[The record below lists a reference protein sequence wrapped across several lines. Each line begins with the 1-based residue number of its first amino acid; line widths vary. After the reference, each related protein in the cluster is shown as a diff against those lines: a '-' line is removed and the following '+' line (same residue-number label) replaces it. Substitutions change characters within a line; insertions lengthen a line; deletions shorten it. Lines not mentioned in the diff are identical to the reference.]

1 MEEGRSFLIALLC
14 KHSGMERVMLQN
26 LHVKNLALIDETEV
40 DFAEGLNILSGE
52 TGAGKSIIIGSINLA
67 LGEKIQKE
75 MLRDGE
81 QNALVELVFSVTNE
95 RQRELLSAFEVE
107 PEDDTVILS
116 RRIAGGRGT
125 ARVNGESVPASKMRE
140 IASIFI
146 DIHGQHEHQSLLS
159 KKKHLEIL
167 DDYAKEELSPLK
179 ETVAHDYR
187 HYKQLE
193 AELKN
198 GDIGEGE
205 RLREVSLLEYEIRE
219 LEEAELRIGED
230 EELEADYK
238 RFVNG
243 KKIMEALHA
252 AYQCTGGMDQAS
264 ELTGRA
270 LRELSSVSAYDEKI
284 GNLQQQMLEID
295 NLLNDF
301 NREIADYIED
311 TEFDEETFYQ
321 IEKRLNQLNHI
332 KSKYGSSIEEVFGVL
347 AEKQRRLAQL
357 NDYEQYLSNLK
368 ANAAKAEKTL
378 AASCEKLSR
387 ARKKYAG
394 TLVKSVTEALQDLNF
409 LNVTFEMKFEPL
421 SGFTANGF
429 DDAEFLISTNPG
441 EPVKPLGKVAS
452 GGELSRIMLAIK
464 TVLADQDAVET
475 LIFDE
480 IDSGISGRTAQMVS
494 EKMNVLGKSHQIICI
509 THLPQIAAMA
519 DAHYLIEKS
528 VREQSTVSTIRRL
541 NEEEEVEEL
550 SRMLGGVEITE
561 TVRKS
566 AREMKELAASK
577 K

>member
-1 MEEGRSFLIALLC
+1 
-14 KHSGMERVMLQN
+14 MLQN

-40 DFAEGLNILSGE
+40 DFSEGLNILSGE
-52 TGAGKSIIIGSINLA
+52 TGAGKSIIIGSINIA
-67 LGEKIQKE
+67 LGEKVQKE

-81 QNALVELVFSVTNE
+81 QNALVELIFTVTSEKQKAMLAELDVF
-95 RQRELLSAFEVE
+95 

-116 RRIAGGRGT
+116 RKIVGGRGT
-125 ARVNGESVPASKMRE
+125 AKVNGESVPASKMKE
-140 IASIFI
+140 IAAVLI

-167 DDYAKEELSPLK
+167 DDYAKEELAPLK
-179 ETVAHDYR
+179 EAVAKDYR
-187 HYKQLE
+187 VYRQLE
-193 AELKN
+193 TELKN
-198 GDIGEGE
+198 ADVDEEE
-205 RLREVSLLEYEIRE
+205 RLREVSLLEYEIKE
-219 LEEAELRIGED
+219 LEEADLKEGED
-230 EELEADYK
+230 EELEADYRK
-238 RFVNG
+238 FVNG
-243 KKIMEALHA
+243 KKIMEALSG
-252 AYQCTGGMDQAS
+252 AYQCTGGEEQAS

-270 LRELSSVSAYDEKI
+270 LRELGSVSSYDEKI
-284 GNLQQQMLEID
+284 ENLEQQLLEID

-301 NREIADYIED
+301 NREIAAYMED

-321 IEKRLNQLNHI
+321 IEKRLDEVNHL
-332 KSKYGSSIEEVFGVL
+332 KSKYGSSIAAVL
-347 AEKQRRLAQL
+347 EAFEQKQKRLEQL
-357 NDYEQYLSNLK
+357 QDYDNYLNTLK
-368 ANAAKAEKTL
+368 DKVKKAEQAL
-378 AASCEKLSR
+378 SASSEKVSKVR
-387 ARKKYAG
+387 QKYAK
-394 TLVKSVTEALQDLNF
+394 TLVKAVTEALKDLNF
-409 LNVTFEMKFEPL
+409 LDVIFEMKFERL
-421 SGFTANGF
+421 AGFTANGF

-494 EKMNVLGKSHQIICI
+494 EKMNVLGRSHQIICI

-528 VREQSTVSTIRRL
+528 VRNKNTVSTIRQL
-541 NEEEEVEEL
+541 EGEEIIEEL
-550 SRMLGGVEITE
+550 SRMLGGVEITD

-577 K
+577 KNLNARKNGMPES